1 MNKPFIYA
9 GIGFLII
16 AFTIFLLI
24 CDPCDNPLY
33 NVVKPTVEERYY
45 VLNAQYVGD
54 ITNEG
59 RTYSNCLIFDV
70 QPLNSALNPSGD
82 VHRLYFANEH
92 RVRSDLKD
100 NEIIVV
106 TWLHQINGVD
116 KINGVISKEMNDNL
130 ININYQY

>member
-1 MNKPFIYA
+1 MNKQYIYG

-16 AFTIFLLI
+16 VFTMFLLV

-33 NVVKPTVEERYY
+33 NMVKPTVENRYY

-59 RTYSNCLIFDV
+59 KTYTNCLIFDV
-70 QPLNSALNPSGD
+70 QPLNTALNPVGD
-82 VHRLYFANEH
+82 EHRLYFANENML
-92 RVRSDLKD
+92 RSDLKD

-106 TWLHQINGVD
+106 TWLHQINSVD
-116 KINGVISKEMNDNL
+116 KISGVISKEMNDNL
-130 ININYQY
+130 ININFQ

>member
-1 MNKPFIYA
+1 MNKQYIYA

-16 AFTIFLLI
+16 SFTILLLV

-33 NVVKPTVEERYY
+33 NVVKPTVEYRYY

-54 ITNEG
+54 ITDEG
-59 RTYSNCLIFDV
+59 KTYTNCLIFDV
-70 QPLNSALNPSGD
+70 QPLNNALNPVGSE
-82 VHRLYFANEH
+82 HRLYFAKEH
-92 RVRSDLKD
+92 MLRSDLKD
-100 NEIIVV
+100 GEIIVV

-130 ININYQY
+130 ININFP